1 MKVTDQGHL
10 DQVLLIFWNHSFI
23 LLVDDVVGQGLLRLI
38 LQKILNPIIDINP
51 LPLVSV
57 AYTENELAKDFLIK
71 DIILK
76 HRQD

>member
-10 DQVLLIFWNHSFI
+10 DQVLLIFWNHGFI